1 VSGPPCAGKSTY
13 VEGLAEPGDIVVDMD
28 LLASALT
35 VSDDL
40 HVYSN
45 EVRSVARQ
53 VRRTAVSAALGVAA
67 SGVRVNVWIVHTSP
81 SPDALRRYRVAG
93 ARVKML
99 DPGRM
104 SVWQGWLSVPLV
116 TPETKGS
123 LMTGIPGVEPWPPRW

>member
-1 VSGPPCAGKSTY
+1 MSGPPCAGKSTY

-99 DPGRM
+99 DPGRDECLARLAERPA
-104 SVWQGWLSVPLV
+104 S
-116 TPETKGS
+116 EHRRTKGVIDDWYS
-123 LMTGIPGVEPWPPRW
+123 RR